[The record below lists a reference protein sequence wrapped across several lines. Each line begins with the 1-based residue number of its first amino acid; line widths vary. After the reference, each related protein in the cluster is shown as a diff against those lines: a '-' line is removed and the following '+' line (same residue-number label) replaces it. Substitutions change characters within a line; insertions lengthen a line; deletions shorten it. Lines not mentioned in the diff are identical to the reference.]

1 MTDNPNKVNKALEI
15 AKLVNGDV
23 QSLMLKMFA
32 QAECTDQLKAEN
44 PAAYFEKSNNILAA
58 LVGCASQMALGDG
71 LPRYKLSGKL
81 ATGARTAWDLF
92 LHNNPSIA
100 EKVMADKAAK
110 EAAYVAQESTF
121 YGKHGGEH
129 CSPQTDVDDGEES
142 TDEDE
147 SDDE

>member
-1 MTDNPNKVNKALEI
+1 MSDEPNKVNKALEI

-44 PAAYFEKSNNILAA
+44 PAAYFEKSNHILAA
-58 LVGCASQMALGDG
+58 IVGCASQMALGDG

-100 EKVMADKAAK
+100 EKVMAEKAAK
-110 EAAYVAQESTF
+110 EAAYATQTAF
-121 YGKHGGEH
+121 YGKTEGDE
-129 CSPQTDVDDGEES
+129 DED

-147 SDDE
+147 DA

>member
-44 PAAYFEKSNNILAA
+44 PAAYFEKSNNILSA
-58 LVGCASQMALGDG
+58 LIGCAAQMALGDG
-71 LPRYKLSGKL
+71 LPRYKLAGKVV
-81 ATGARTAWDLF
+81 AGTGTAWNLF

-100 EKVMADKAAK
+100 EKVLADKAAK
-110 EAAYVAQESTF
+110 DAAYATQQAAF
-121 YGKHGGEH
+121 YGKTEGDE
-129 CSPQTDVDDGEES
+129 DED

-147 SDDE
+147 DA